1 MLFKDKYN
9 KKTTMEQISA
19 TFTQLGLRSSKA
31 VAAHILL
38 ENAYE
43 SNLVPDIY
51 NVDYLA
57 DNNGPTSLQ
66 KLEGLST
73 FVDDLFVFGYL
84 EEKEVVVSRGK
95 TLCTSG
101 KGGSAQIVVSR
112 ILCAVCLC
120 WGFTAQSTQWGH
132 VERGQFT

>member
-1 MLFKDKYN
+1 
-9 KKTTMEQISA
+9 MEQISA

-43 SNLVPDIY
+43 SNLVPDIS

-73 FVDDLFVFGYL
+73 FKVIYLYLGTWKKKKLWFL
-84 EEKEVVVSRGK
+84 EEKHFVHLEKVALHK
-95 TLCTSG
+95 
-101 KGGSAQIVVSR
+101 
-112 ILCAVCLC
+112 
-120 WGFTAQSTQWGH
+120 
-132 VERGQFT
+132 